1 MKATRRE
8 FFAGAAAIGLL
19 PVDGAR
25 AQAIAFTPEQFGAKG
40 DGRTNDTDAFAA
52 LSAAVNARGGGTV
65 VLRPVTYIV
74 GKQGAAGSPDPGARR
89 PMGFPPARILHFER
103 CAGPVVSR
111 GNGARLRCAAGLRFG
126 SFDPLTGMATAL
138 QEGKKASRGEL
149 ASPYQ
154 AMILVDSC
162 SGPVEISDI
171 ELDGNLA
178 ALRLGGKS
186 VKAGWQIAADGI
198 RLLDNKGP
206 ERLLRIHSHHHAH
219 DGLYIRGDSG
229 RLAASTVSELTS
241 DHNGRQGC
249 SLVGGRN
256 YAFQDCRFLSTG
268 KGGLRSSP
276 GAGVDIEPHA
286 GRPVRNVSFSGCE
299 FADNAG
305 VGLIADSGDS
315 EGARF
320 DNCRFIGT
328 TSWSAWPN
336 KPAMGFTKCLFV
348 GALVHAYGDPD
359 PNRAAQFHDCE
370 FRDDPALSPTREV
383 FGGRGSQHRVAI
395 LPKNPNVLFN
405 RCRFT
410 LTHDLILPLSSIAV
424 RYSDCE
430 LSQRSPVQ
438 SRLNGT
444 FLGTNRLTGNIDLGS
459 SVIRGEVILNG
470 RTLARTR

>member
-103 CAGPVVSR
+103 CAGPVVIR

-249 SLVGGRN
+249 SIVGGRN
-256 YAFQDCRFLSTG
+256 YSFRSCRFLSTG
-268 KGGLRSSP
+268 KGGLRIRRQRRRRVDCRQRRFRRRQIRQLPVHRHDLLVRMAEQAGDGLYQMPVRWSSRP
-276 GAGVDIEPHA
+276 RLRGPRPEPSGAIPRLRVSRRSGAEPDPRSLRRPRQPTSRRHPAQESERAVQPLPLHADSRPNPAAVEHRRPLFGLRAVAALSGPFAAERHFSRHKPADWKHRSWLVRNPRGGHSQRTDTRPHA
-286 GRPVRNVSFSGCE
+286 LSRGHGC
-299 FADNAG
+299 
-305 VGLIADSGDS
+305 
-315 EGARF
+315 
-320 DNCRFIGT
+320 
-328 TSWSAWPN
+328 
-336 KPAMGFTKCLFV
+336 
-348 GALVHAYGDPD
+348 
-359 PNRAAQFHDCE
+359 
-370 FRDDPALSPTREV
+370 
-383 FGGRGSQHRVAI
+383 VAHI
-395 LPKNPNVLFN
+395 W
-405 RCRFT
+405 
-410 LTHDLILPLSSIAV
+410 A
-424 RYSDCE
+424 
-430 LSQRSPVQ
+430 
-438 SRLNGT
+438 
-444 FLGTNRLTGNIDLGS
+444 
-459 SVIRGEVILNG
+459 
-470 RTLARTR
+470 